1 VPRLLCIG
9 AHPDDES
16 FFAAGTI
23 AKYTSQRVEVTI
35 VCATRGERG
44 ATADL
49 CSIEELPQVREQE
62 LRDAMRILGVSDV
75 RFLPY
80 EDQKLQQAPIE
91 DVRFALVEII
101 RETRPDVVFTF
112 DPHGTNQ
119 HVDHIAIARF
129 ASDALSA
136 AADPRWYPQS
146 GPPHTPWRVLWPPP
160 IIIFRQPPEA
170 DLRAQPGIDFLIDT
184 SEFAEQ
190 KTAALKAHRTQ
201 FPGLKKL
208 FFDDPNGQRTFNW
221 EAFRIG
227 WGARPASIPANDLFA
242 E

>member
-1 VPRLLCIG
+1 MRSLLFIG

-23 AKYTSQRVEVTI
+23 ARYASEGARVTI

-49 CSIEELPQVREQE
+49 CSIEELPKVREQE
-62 LRDAMRILGVSDV
+62 LRDAMRVLWVKDIH
-75 RFLPY
+75 FFPY

-91 DVRFALVEII
+91 DVRRALVEII
-101 RETRPDVVFTF
+101 RQSRPDLVFTF
-112 DPHGTNQ
+112 DPHGSNQ

-136 AADPRWYPQS
+136 AADPRWYPES
-146 GPPHTPWRVLWPPP
+146 GAPFIPRRVLWPPP
-160 IIIFRQPPEA
+160 IILFRQPPGV
-170 DLRAQPGIDFLIDT
+170 DLHVQPGVDFLIDT
-184 SEFAEQ
+184 SAFAEQ
-190 KTAALKAHRTQ
+190 KTQALKAHRTQ

-208 FFDDPNGQRTFNW
+208 FFDDPNGRRTFNW

-227 WGARPASIPANDLFA
+227 WGARPKNIPADDLFA